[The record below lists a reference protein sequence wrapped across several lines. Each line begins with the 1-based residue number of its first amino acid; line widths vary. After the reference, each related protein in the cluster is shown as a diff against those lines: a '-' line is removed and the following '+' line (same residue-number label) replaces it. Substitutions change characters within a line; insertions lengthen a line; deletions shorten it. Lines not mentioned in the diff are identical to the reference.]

1 MRIPSPRR
9 AFAQLA
15 ASGVLASFAAT
26 ASGSAPS
33 TADVFNVEL
42 VVFRYGGTLSSA
54 ENWDVTPLPGAT
66 TTTGTTGT
74 TGLAAQAAP
83 ADAGSQP
90 DSIKALNPGQFQ
102 LAGTEAVLGRDAD
115 YLPLA
120 HFGFRLVAGGR
131 DAGTPVRIES
141 MVDAASGLTGT
152 VTLERGRFLH
162 LAVDLTYTTSNPPPA
177 LLPPIYTARD
187 RRISDASGSA
197 HAPVRAALFRS
208 SGVRRRRDHHTGHGA
223 WRQRLRT
230 SGQLAS

>member
-1 MRIPSPRR
+1 MRIPRPRR
-9 AFAQLA
+9 AFALLA

-26 ASGSAPS
+26 ASGSALS

-177 LLPPIYTARD
+177 LLPPNTPPATVTFQMHQDRRMRPFERHYFDHPAFGVVAIITPVTARGGND
-187 RRISDASGSA
+187 
-197 HAPVRAALFRS
+197 
-208 SGVRRRRDHHTGHGA
+208 
-223 WRQRLRT
+223 
-230 SGQLAS
+230 